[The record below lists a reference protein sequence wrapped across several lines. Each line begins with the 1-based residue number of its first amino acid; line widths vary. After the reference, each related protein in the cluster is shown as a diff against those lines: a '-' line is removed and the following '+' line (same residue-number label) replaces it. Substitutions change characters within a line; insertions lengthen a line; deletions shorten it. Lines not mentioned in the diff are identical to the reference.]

1 MITQKSKFNIQLSG
15 KIEATNLLNR
25 NNKKNEIGEQL
36 QDLQDNTSVFG
47 ITFGCFTLV
56 HLHYEFC

>member
-25 NNKKNEIGEQL
+25 NNKKNEIGE
-36 QDLQDNTSVFG
+36 
-47 ITFGCFTLV
+47 
-56 HLHYEFC
+56 